1 MYKLD
6 RLFKYEKKKKN
17 AAVSY
22 LSEFVL
28 FFSLE
33 K

>member
-6 RLFKYEKKKKN
+6 RLFKYEKKKN